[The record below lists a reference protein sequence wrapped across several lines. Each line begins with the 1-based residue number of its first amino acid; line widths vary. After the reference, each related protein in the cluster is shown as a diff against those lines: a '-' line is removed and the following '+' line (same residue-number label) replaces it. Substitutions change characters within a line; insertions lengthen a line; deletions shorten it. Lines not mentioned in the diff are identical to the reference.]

1 MWLTKGVY
9 VIKMMDLLWKLG
21 ILSVVMVF
29 GIKIGLAMGFAGLS
43 KKVTAA
49 IILGYG
55 GGILLLTFIAGSF
68 VEQLQGF
75 VYAYSSVL
83 GILMAA
89 IILYAGFHTLK
100 EFKIHQNDSITA
112 TCMAMIAPC
121 PCCFGA
127 AVAAI
132 IIAAPMIGASAFAV
146 GEYAAVFLIVT
157 MTVFYLV
164 SGLIGRALNKPY
176 PVLLGNFMLFAGFYF
191 LTSAIVIP
199 NISTVLTQ
207 QMSPIE
213 IPDLWTFIYAVIT
226 VVILAVA
233 GYYIARNRSP
243 FSNQELIN
251 K

>member
-1 MWLTKGVY
+1 M
-9 VIKMMDLLWKLG
+9 IKMMDLLWKLG

-83 GILMAA
+83 GIVMAV

-100 EFKIHQNDSITA
+100 EFKIHQKDSITS

-146 GEYAAVFLIVT
+146 GEYAAVFLMLT
-157 MTVFYLV
+157 MAVFYLV

-226 VVILAVA
+226 IVVLGGA

-243 FSNQELIN
+243 FSNQEQI

>member
-1 MWLTKGVY
+1 
-9 VIKMMDLLWKLG
+9 MMELLWKLG

-29 GIKIGLAMGFAGLS
+29 GMKIGLAMGFAGLS

-68 VEQLQGF
+68 IDQIQGF
-75 VYAYSSVL
+75 VYDYSSVL
-83 GILMAA
+83 GIAMAA
-89 IILYAGFHTLK
+89 VILYAGFHTLK
-100 EFKIHQNDSITA
+100 EWKIHNKDSITA

-146 GEYAAVFLIVT
+146 GEYAALFLMIT
-157 MTVFYLV
+157 MTVCYLI
-164 SGLIGRALNKPY
+164 SGIIGRALKKPY

-207 QMSPIE
+207 QMSPID
-213 IPDLWTFIYAVIT
+213 IPDIWTFAYALIT
-226 VVILAVA
+226 VIVLTVA

-243 FSNQELIN
+243 FVDQTSGTDS

>member
-1 MWLTKGVY
+1 M
-9 VIKMMDLLWKLG
+9 IKMMDLLWQLG

-43 KKVTAA
+43 RKLTAA

-55 GGILLLTFIAGSF
+55 GGILLLTYIAGSF

-75 VYAYSSVL
+75 IYAYSSVL
-83 GILMAA
+83 GIAMAA
-89 IILYAGFHTLK
+89 VILYAGFHTLK
-100 EFKIHQNDSITA
+100 EWKIHSKDSITA

-132 IIAAPMIGASAFAV
+132 IIAAPMIGASAFVV
-146 GEYAAVFLIVT
+146 GEYAAVFLMIT
-157 MTVFYLV
+157 MTVCYLI

-207 QMSPIE
+207 QMSPVE
-213 IPDLWTFIYAVIT
+213 IPDIWTFAYAVIT
-226 VVILAVA
+226 IVVLTVA
-233 GYYIARNRSP
+233 GYYLARRQSP
-243 FSNQELIN
+243 FLGQTSGSNQE
-251 K
+251 